1 MMLSFDSAD
10 LGFGALIQLV
20 KSKTADGFI
29 PNWATPQH
37 KRTWSQPPIASR
49 VLHEMVMKHKN
60 SNTSWVVELLFDDLL
75 DWNQWFNEQRR
86 LLPLNITCL
95 GGPDRGSKGMQE
107 GRWESEYILSY
118 MIINPVLL
126 SLRALVNELHR
137 ACLDCLT
144 IRCHCRL

>member
-10 LGFGALIQLV
+10 LGFSALIQLV

-95 GGPDRGSKGMQE
+95 GGPDSGSKGMQE
-107 GRWESEYILSY
+107 GRWESE
-118 MIINPVLL
+118 
-126 SLRALVNELHR
+126 
-137 ACLDCLT
+137 
-144 IRCHCRL
+144 